1 MCERLIYNRTAIMS
15 VLTDRTIT
23 KLNIAAKLDMSE
35 HHWAIINDIITVLK
49 PLDEVTTTLC
59 SLVLPIIHSIIN
71 NHLKTNDVGRS
82 ETEQFK
88 SVLVTSL
95 TNRYTLPSLRGA
107 LQFKLNSNIE
117 TVHGLASFL
126 DPRSKQLSFENNEK
140 KNLITVVISNI
151 IKNIE
156 IAETVENAAFV
167 TSTTLDFIFHNLQGL
182 SGSNSELQ
190 IYLQDIEINHNI
202 CPLEWW
208 KTREQKYP
216 RLAKIAKK
224 YLCIPAISASSERV
238 FSTAGN
244 IGSSKPTSLL
254 SENVDLLV
262 FLYKNKDI

>member
-1 MCERLIYNRTAIMS
+1 MVHGNAYNISMAANLSDNVQYSISCAAHNIQLKDALDAVDIINEVIHKGSKIVQYFNHSNVATIAFIEKEKQLNLNRRKLIQSCPTSWGSYYYMCERLIYNRTAIMS

-95 TNRYTLPSLRGA
+95 TNR
-107 LQFKLNSNIE
+107 FKLNSNIE

-140 KNLITVVISNI
+140 KKLITAAISNI
-151 IKNIE
+151 IENCNI
-156 IAETVENAAFV
+156 TVF
-167 TSTTLDFIFHNLQGL
+167 F
-182 SGSNSELQ
+182 
-190 IYLQDIEINHNI
+190 Y
-202 CPLEWW
+202 
-208 KTREQKYP
+208 
-216 RLAKIAKK
+216 
-224 YLCIPAISASSERV
+224 
-238 FSTAGN
+238 
-244 IGSSKPTSLL
+244 
-254 SENVDLLV
+254 
-262 FLYKNKDI
+262 